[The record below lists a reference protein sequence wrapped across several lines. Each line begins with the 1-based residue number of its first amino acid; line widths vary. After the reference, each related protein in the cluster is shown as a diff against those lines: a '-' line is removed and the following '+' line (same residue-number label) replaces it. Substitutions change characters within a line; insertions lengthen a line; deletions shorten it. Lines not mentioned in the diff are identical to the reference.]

1 MEFSDCKIRVLN
13 VDSQASYDNI
23 VVQVIGEMS
32 NKSEPHH
39 KFVQTFVLAT
49 QPNGYFVLN
58 DICRYLNEDVD
69 EIVEDEPAQEE
80 PVVEEKEEPVAEPE
94 AVPEPAAAE
103 ENTVDTEEAA
113 EQVDD
118 KLEAA
123 VEEPQAETE
132 DVNGKEEVEEEEEEP
147 TTADTTTS
155 EVVESEPPASEVA
168 PQETEKPVAPEPTP
182 AQTPPQQAPA
192 DDGPP
197 VKKTWASMLASNKTT
212 PAVPALPQ
220 VTAPAAAPTQP
231 KPQRPLSTTSVTK
244 STPTEPAAD
253 TASGTPTSQQS
264 NGWQEAGKKTKTQQ
278 SKTQEGIVH
287 AYIKNVNDKI
297 DARVLREVLEKYG
310 TLKYYDV
317 SRPKVR

>member
-1 MEFSDCKIRVLN
+1 
-13 VDSQASYDNI
+13 
-23 VVQVIGEMS
+23 MS

-69 EIVEDEPAQEE
+69 EIVEDEPVQEE
-80 PVVEEKEEPVAEPE
+80 PVVEEKEEPVAEAE
-94 AVPEPAAAE
+94 AVPEPA
-103 ENTVDTEEAA
+103 TVEDNVTTDEAV

-123 VEEPQAETE
+123 IEEPQAETD
-132 DVNGKEEVEEEEEEP
+132 DVDGKEETQEEEEEEE
-147 TTADTTTS
+147 TTADITTS
-155 EVVESEPPASEVA
+155 EVVDSEPAVSEVA
-168 PQETEKPVAPEPTP
+168 PQETEKPIAPEPTP

-197 VKKTWASMLASNKTT
+197 VKKTWASMLATT
-212 PAVPALPQ
+212 KAPAIPALPQ
-220 VTAPAAAPTQP
+220 TTASAAASTTQP
-231 KPQRPLSTTSVTK
+231 KPQRPLSTTSITK

-264 NGWQEAGKKTKTQQ
+264 NGWQEAGKKSRTQQ
-278 SKTQEGIVH
+278 PKTQEGIVH

-317 SRPKVR
+317 SRPKVRNVPSLEIFR

>member
-1 MEFSDCKIRVLN
+1 
-13 VDSQASYDNI
+13 
-23 VVQVIGEMS
+23 MS

-69 EIVEDEPAQEE
+69 EIVEDEPAQEQ
-80 PVVEEKEEPVAEPE
+80 PVAEEKEEPVAEPE
-94 AVPEPAAAE
+94 TVPEPAAAE
-103 ENTVDTEEAA
+103 ETVNTEEAA

-123 VEEPQAETE
+123 IEEPQAEAE
-132 DVNGKEEVEEEEEEP
+132 VVNGKEETEEEETP
-147 TTADTTTS
+147 ADVTTS
-155 EVVESEPPASEVA
+155 EVAESEPAVSEVA
-168 PQETEKPVAPEPTP
+168 PQETDKPLAPEPTP
-182 AQTPPQQAPA
+182 VQTPPQQAPA
-192 DDGPP
+192 EDGPP
-197 VKKTWASMLASNKTT
+197 VKKTWASMLATGAKTT

-220 VTAPAAAPTQP
+220 PAAPAAASSTQP

-264 NGWQEAGKKTKTQQ
+264 NGWQEAGKKSRNQPAKA
-278 SKTQEGIVH
+278 QEGIVH

-317 SRPKVR
+317 SRPKVRAADPFI